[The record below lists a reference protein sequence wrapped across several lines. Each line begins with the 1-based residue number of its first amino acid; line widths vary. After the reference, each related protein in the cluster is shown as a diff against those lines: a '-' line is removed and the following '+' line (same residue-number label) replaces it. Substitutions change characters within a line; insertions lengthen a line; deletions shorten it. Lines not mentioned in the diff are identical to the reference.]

1 MKSSKLIIDL
11 DNTIT
16 VDHKSLG
23 YNEKLVN
30 AIVKEAIV
38 KSNKKFDITI
48 FTARNMKSLNGDLK
62 KIHEITKPIALKWL
76 EENKIPFND
85 IIFGKPYCGEEG
97 HYVDDKNISIEE
109 FVFKFAGPFRDTS
122 IDIVVPFYNE
132 AGNIMEMYKDL
143 KKLERLFNVQK
154 YIFVNNGSKDG
165 SDALFDELSKIEKKM
180 DLVQIQE
187 NKGYGN
193 GIKNAIRRSTS
204 DYILLNHSDRQFDAY
219 SYFLTHLEAISKIQN
234 PTSIF
239 SLRKNRPSS
248 DAFFSSFLRL
258 TLSVLSLK
266 TIKDFNGQPKLIE
279 RTLIK
284 DIEQLSNNF
293 TIDFEMY
300 RMVEP
305 KFFFP
310 IIEKPRDQ
318 GVSSW
323 DKNILGKWKVFL
335 TYITTCLK

>member
-1 MKSSKLIIDL
+1 MKNNKLIIDL

-23 YNEKLVN
+23 YDQKVVN
-30 AIVKEAIV
+30 SMVKEAIV
-38 KSNKKFDITI
+38 ASTEKFDITI

-62 KIHEITKPIALKWL
+62 KIHETTKPIALKWL
-76 EENKIPFND
+76 EENQIPYDD

-109 FVFKFAGPFRDTS
+109 FVFKFTGPFKNTS

-132 AGNIMEMYKDL
+132 AGNILEMYKDL
-143 KKLERLFNVQK
+143 KKLERLFDVQK

-165 SDALFDELSKIEKKM
+165 SIALFDELAKIEKKLE
-180 DLVQIQE
+180 LVHVME

-193 GIKNAIRRSTS
+193 GIKEAIRRSTS
-204 DYILLNHSDRQFDAY
+204 EFILLNHSDRQFDAY

-239 SLRKNRPSS
+239 SLRKNRPTS
-248 DAFFSSFLRL
+248 DAFFSSVLRL
-258 TLSVLSLK
+258 TLSILSLK
-266 TIKDFNGQPKLIE
+266 TIQDFNGQPKLFE
-279 RTLIK
+279 RKLIK
-284 DIEQLSNNF
+284 NIEELSNNF
-293 TIDFEMY
+293 TIDFEIY
-300 RMVEP
+300 KNVKP

-323 DKNILGKWKVFL
+323 NKNLLGKLNVFMS
-335 TYITTCLK
+335 YIISCLK

>member
-1 MKSSKLIIDL
+1 MKNNKLIIDL

-30 AIVKEAIV
+30 SIVKEAIV
-38 KSNKKFDITI
+38 ASNGKFDITI
-48 FTARNMKSLNGDLK
+48 FTARNMKSLNGDLN

-76 EENKIPFND
+76 EENQIPYDD

-109 FVFKFAGPFRDTS
+109 FVFKFSGPFKNTS

-132 AGNIMEMYKDL
+132 AGNILEMYKDL
-143 KKLERLFNVQK
+143 KKLERLFDVQK
-154 YIFVNNGSKDG
+154 YIFVNNGSSDA
-165 SDALFDELSKIEKKM
+165 SDALFEELSKIEKKM
-180 DLVQIQE
+180 ELVHIKE

-193 GIKNAIRRSTS
+193 GIKEAIRRSTA
-204 DYILLNHSDRQFDAY
+204 DFILLNHADRQFDAY
-219 SYFLTHLEAISKIQN
+219 SYFLTHLEAIAKIQN

-258 TLSVLSLK
+258 TLSILSRT

-279 RTLIK
+279 RKLIG
-284 DIEQLSNNF
+284 DIENYSNNF
-293 TIDFEMY
+293 TIDFEIY
-300 RMVEP
+300 KTVKP

-335 TYITTCLK
+335 TYITTSLK